1 MYYVLR
7 KGDKMKNRI
16 RELRKDLGLS
26 QDKFGDMVGVTRSHI
41 ASMENGKA
49 LASKRVIDDIA
60 EACKVNPEWIEFGTG
75 PKDKTPTQQEELA
88 YLMGACLADGDAF
101 KTKIIKAM
109 LTLEDE
115 DWKFIERLIEKM
127 TK

>member
-1 MYYVLR
+1 
-7 KGDKMKNRI
+7 MKNRAFKGI
-16 RELRKDLGLS
+16 WIPKEIWLSTDLKVMEKLVL
-26 QDKFGDMVGVTRSHI
+26 VGVTRSHI

-115 DWKFIERLIEKM
+115 DWRFIERLVEKM